1 MASKILVI
9 LIESET
15 KLDKG
20 EMHFKTSNWVT
31 NKPRENS
38 YLSIR
43 INLGNLTNK
52 LHTLRRTSLQ

>member
-20 EMHFKTSNWVT
+20 EMHFNTSNWVT
-31 NKPRENS
+31 KKKKKPRKI
-38 YLSIR
+38 LIVP
-43 INLGNLTNK
+43 
-52 LHTLRRTSLQ
+52 

>member
-20 EMHFKTSNWVT
+20 EMHFNTSNWVT
-31 NKPRENS
+31 KKKNPRKI
-38 YLSIR
+38 LIVP
-43 INLGNLTNK
+43 
-52 LHTLRRTSLQ
+52 